1 MNLLQRQTVEHC
13 IATTAHHFSRF
24 ETALFVDRQA
34 HERGAFPLL
43 ARKMAWIAL
52 VASNPCED
60 PARVATVH
68 GFRSSF
74 RDWCGEC
81 TDAPREIAE
90 MALAHEVG
98 TDVERAYY
106 RSDVL
111 EKRRKLVEQ
120 WSGYLTGE
128 TPKAR

>member
-1 MNLLQRQTVEHC
+1 
-13 IATTAHHFSRF
+13 
-24 ETALFVDRQA
+24 
-34 HERGAFPLL
+34 
-43 ARKMAWIAL
+43 
-52 VASNPCED
+52 
-60 PARVATVH
+60 
-68 GFRSSF
+68 
-74 RDWCGEC
+74 
-81 TDAPREIAE
+81 